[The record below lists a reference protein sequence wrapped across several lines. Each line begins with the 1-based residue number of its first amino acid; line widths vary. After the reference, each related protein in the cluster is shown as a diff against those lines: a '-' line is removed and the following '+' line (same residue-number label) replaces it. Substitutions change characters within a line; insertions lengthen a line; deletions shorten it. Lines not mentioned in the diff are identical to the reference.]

1 MLFENLKKYEISQSL
16 YWLDMPELGAKAR
29 ILLAPAGESN
39 TQYYNAMLKMSGA
52 RVRALAKSQTLTA
65 ENAEQSRDEDR
76 ELFPLF
82 IIKNWENLEGTG
94 EGLDENGHVPFSREN
109 ARKLCQALPSHLMD
123 YMRNEAATPSRFYAD
138 EIAPP
143 DVEELAGN

>member
-1 MLFENLKKYEISQSL
+1 MFENLKKFEIGQSL

-29 ILLAPAGESN
+29 ILLAPAGEAN
-39 TQYYNAMLKMSGA
+39 PQYYNAMLKMSGA

-82 IIKNWENLEGTG
+82 VIKSWENLGAT
-94 EGLDENGHVPFSREN
+94 
-109 ARKLCQALPSHLMD
+109 
-123 YMRNEAATPSRFYAD
+123 EADF
-138 EIAPP
+138 
-143 DVEELAGN
+143 LGF